1 MNYRILG
8 PLEVEMDGVPVVL
21 VGGKQ
26 AALLA
31 FLLLHTNKTVPSE
44 ELVEELWDG
53 SPPASAT
60 KILQNYVS
68 KLRRALPD
76 GVLVTR
82 GRGYELRV
90 EPGELDVDRFTELLE
105 AGRRAMA
112 SNEPDVATT
121 TLHAAL
127 SLWRGAP
134 LVDFSDERFAQ
145 AEIDR
150 LEELRLAALTERIE
164 ADLALGKHV
173 ELIGELDALTRR
185 YPFQERLIAQ
195 RMLAL
200 YRSGRQAEAL
210 EVYRGARHA
219 LVDQL
224 GIEPGASLQAI
235 ERAIL
240 QQDPALEP
248 PTGGAMP
255 QAPLRRR
262 GLIAAGIAASAAL
275 AVVAVALVAAGG
287 GEAEDIVDPTRSL
300 GVVDPRTNRLTA
312 RVTVG
317 VLPTAVAVGSGSVWV
332 FNQGETT
339 VSKIDA
345 ATRRLD
351 STIGISE
358 ENPRAGSGIAYG
370 FEAAWAGEGYA
381 GTVTRIAADTDWGG
395 AEQPIHLYPA
405 DASDTLFVAT
415 GAGAVWAASVRRS
428 TIYRVDPPRRRL
440 VVRAAVLPTPVG
452 LAVGERAV
460 WVISVRP
467 GEKPGALA
475 TSGTLERLDPSTAAT
490 IAVRPLPF
498 APSGIAVGFG
508 AVWVSLNTQDSV
520 LRIDPRTSA
529 VENVVRNAVRYTP
542 EGSSVDISLETS
554 RTSVCIVV
562 RDYGPGVPPEDLE
575 RIFLPFHRVGASR
588 DRASGGAGLGLSI
601 AARAAKVHG
610 GTIDAV
616 NADGG
621 GLLVTISLPRA

>member
-68 KLRRALPD
+68 KLRRTLPD

-105 AGRRAMA
+105 AGRRAIA

-210 EVYRGARHA
+210 EVYRGARHG
-219 LVDQL
+219 LVEQL
-224 GIEPGASLQAI
+224 GIAPGASLQAL

-240 QQDPALEP
+240 QQDPALEL
-248 PTGGAMP
+248 PTGGAAPEAPHRRRRLIASQQDPALELPTGSAVP
-255 QAPLRRR
+255 QAPRRHR
-262 GLIAAGIAASAAL
+262 RLIAAGLAASAAL
-275 AVVAVALVAAGG
+275 AVVAVALVVAGG

-339 VSKIDA
+339 VSKIVITEGKKKASYKSLADVPESHRDA
-345 ATRRLD
+345 VKQL
-351 STIGISE
+351 
-358 ENPRAGSGIAYG
+358 
-370 FEAAWAGEGYA
+370 
-381 GTVTRIAADTDWGG
+381 
-395 AEQPIHLYPA
+395 L
-405 DASDTLFVAT
+405 
-415 GAGAVWAASVRRS
+415 ASVN
-428 TIYRVDPPRRRL
+428 
-440 VVRAAVLPTPVG
+440 RA
-452 LAVGERAV
+452 
-460 WVISVRP
+460 
-467 GEKPGALA
+467 K
-475 TSGTLERLDPSTAAT
+475 
-490 IAVRPLPF
+490 
-498 APSGIAVGFG
+498 
-508 AVWVSLNTQDSV
+508 
-520 LRIDPRTSA
+520 
-529 VENVVRNAVRYTP
+529 
-542 EGSSVDISLETS
+542 
-554 RTSVCIVV
+554 
-562 RDYGPGVPPEDLE
+562 
-575 RIFLPFHRVGASR
+575 
-588 DRASGGAGLGLSI
+588 
-601 AARAAKVHG
+601 
-610 GTIDAV
+610 
-616 NADGG
+616 
-621 GLLVTISLPRA
+621 